1 MNSETKCKENYD
13 KKSCAQRGVIGRE
26 PMVRKCSSWAPRE
39 SVEEGKRRQRSFLGM
54 SWPLKVCTYAALM
67 DIFSGGNS
75 NPLILWFSKI
85 WKLPSRAC
93 IFKRYYKVRSI
104 LPNFFFSRC
113 ILFFSPLGSLPRFVV
128 FFRHKAFH
136 LRIGTTTIKGTSSF
150 FLIPYICNF
159 TFSSS
164 SSAIYL
170 SNFLCVSIRRKDLE
184 QSKKSNWWRVALQL
198 YRSMVNIQPRFA
210 YLLTLNVCEWP

>member
-67 DIFSGGNS
+67 DIFSGGIS

-136 LRIGTTTIKGTSSF
+136 LRIGTTTIRGTSSF
-150 FLIPYICNF
+150 FSHP
-159 TFSSS
+159 
-164 SSAIYL
+164 IYL
-170 SNFLCVSIRRKDLE
+170 
-184 QSKKSNWWRVALQL
+184 
-198 YRSMVNIQPRFA
+198 
-210 YLLTLNVCEWP
+210 